1 MKNRI
6 AAPTTNSAPI
16 TRLSRALTGKEWN
29 NNPPR
34 APGQIQQTAPATA
47 KAMAN
52 TFIGKIATSP
62 HLQDGNVSGGEHDC
76 KKRPRRSGARLSV

>member
-6 AAPTTNSAPI
+6 AAPTKNSAPI
-16 TRLSRALTGKEWN
+16 TMLSRELTGKEWN

-52 TFIGKIATSP
+52 TLVGKIVTSP
-62 HLQDGNVSGGEHDC
+62 HLQDGNVSESEPDC
-76 KKRPRRSGARLSV
+76 KKAPPGERG

>member
-6 AAPTTNSAPI
+6 AAPTKNSAPI
-16 TRLSRALTGKEWN
+16 TMLSRALTGKAWN

-52 TFIGKIATSP
+52 TLVG
-62 HLQDGNVSGGEHDC
+62 
-76 KKRPRRSGARLSV
+76 

>member
-6 AAPTTNSAPI
+6 AAPTKNSAPI
-16 TRLSRALTGKEWN
+16 TMLSRALTGKEWN

-52 TFIGKIATSP
+52 TLVGKIVTSP
-62 HLQDGNVSGGEHDC
+62 HLQDGNVSG
-76 KKRPRRSGARLSV
+76 RARLQEKAPPERG